1 MKEEIWPQQI
11 KVKSQIYCFYVQL
24 LLVEK
29 MLSNQEDYSIDK
41 AGIFPKVYSRKTREN
56 SPKLQK
62 RNKG

>member
-1 MKEEIWPQQI
+1 M
-11 KVKSQIYCFYVQL
+11 

-41 AGIFPKVYSRKTREN
+41 AGIFPKVHRRKRREN

-62 RNKG
+62 EKQGMDIKKKVPNRSD